1 MSIIQAFS
9 YQEQPVRTV
18 TIDGEPSFIAGDV
31 CAVLE
36 IKNPSQALSYLDDDE
51 RGVITNEGR
60 VSGTGAQQF
69 AYVTEAGMYSL
80 VLRSR
85 KPEAKMFK
93 RWITHDVIPQIRKT
107 GAYAAPALSGPEL
120 MAKAL
125 LEAAETLKA
134 SDRKVLELTPKAEAF
149 DSFLSTSGDYSVN
162 EAAKILARDH
172 SIMTGEKR
180 LRSKLEEW
188 GWIYRQSGVP
198 RAKQVQIDNG
208 RMTEKASFYFH
219 PETGEK
225 VAKEPQV
232 RITPKGLAA
241 IRDKWMVVAA

>member
-1 MSIIQAFS
+1 MSIVQAFN
-9 YQEQPVRTV
+9 YQNQPVRTI
-18 TIDGEPSFIAGDV
+18 TMDGQPGFIANDL

-36 IKNPSQALSYLDDDE
+36 IRNPRDTVAGLDDDE
-51 RGVITNEGR
+51 KGVATTDTLG
-60 VSGTGAQQF
+60 GAQQMAF
-69 AYVTEAGMYSL
+69 VTEAGMYSL

-93 RWITHDVIPQIRKT
+93 RWITHDVLPQIRKT
-107 GAYAAPALSGPEL
+107 GAYATPTLSGPEL

-125 LEAAETLKA
+125 LEAAETIKA
-134 SDRKVLELTPKAEAF
+134 SDRRVLELTPKAEAF

-198 RAKQVQIDNG
+198 RAKQVQIENG

-241 IRDKWMVVAA
+241 IRDKWMAVAA

>member
-1 MSIIQAFS
+1 MSIVQAFT
-9 YQEQPVRTV
+9 YQDQPVRTITV
-18 TIDGEPSFIAGDV
+18 DGQPAFIAADLL
-31 CAVLE
+31 ALLE
-36 IKNPSQALSYLDDDE
+36 LNRSSAALLDDDE
-51 RGVITNEGR
+51 KGVHTVDTLG
-60 VSGTGAQQF
+60 GAQQM

-93 RWITHDVIPQIRKT
+93 RWITHDVLPQIRKT

-125 LEAAETLKA
+125 LEAAETIKA

-149 DSFLSTSGDYSVN
+149 DSFLSTNGDYSVN
-162 EAAKILARDH
+162 EAAKLLARDH
-172 SIMTGEKR
+172 NIVTGEKR

-198 RAKQVQIDNG
+198 RAKQAQIDNG

-241 IRDKWMVVAA
+241 IRDKWMAVAA

>member
-1 MSIIQAFS
+1 MSIVQAFT
-9 YQEQPVRTV
+9 YQDQPVRTITV
-18 TIDGEPSFIAGDV
+18 DGQPGFIANDL
-31 CAVLE
+31 CSVLE
-36 IKNPSQALSYLDDDE
+36 LTNPRQTLTYLDDDE
-51 RGVITNEGR
+51 KGVTTNDTLG
-60 VSGTGAQQF
+60 GAQQM

-93 RWITHDVIPQIRKT
+93 RWITHDVLPQIRKT

-125 LEAAETLKA
+125 LEAAETIKA

-149 DSFLSTSGDYSVN
+149 DSFLSTNGDYSVN
-162 EAAKILARDH
+162 EAAKLLARDH
-172 SIMTGEKR
+172 NIVTGEKR

-198 RAKQVQIDNG
+198 RAKQAQIDNG

-241 IRDKWMVVAA
+241 IRDKWMAVAA

>member
-18 TIDGEPSFIAGDV
+18 TIDGEPGFIANDL
-31 CAVLE
+31 CAVLD
-36 IKNPSQALSYLDDDE
+36 IRNPRDTVAGLDDDE
-51 RGVITNEGR
+51 KGVATTDTLGG
-60 VSGTGAQQF
+60 SQQM

-93 RWITHDVIPQIRKT
+93 RWITHDVLPQIRKT

-125 LEAAETLKA
+125 LEAAETIKA

-149 DSFLSTSGDYSVN
+149 DSFLSTTGDYSVN

-198 RAKQVQIDNG
+198 RAKQVQIENG
-208 RMTEKASFYFH
+208 RMSEKASFYFH

-241 IRDKWMVVAA
+241 IRDKWMAVAA

>member
-1 MSIIQAFS
+1 MSIIQAFK
-9 YQEQPVRTV
+9 YQDQPVRTITV
-18 TIDGEPSFIAGDV
+18 DGEPGFIANDL

-36 IKNPSQALSYLDDDE
+36 LTNPRQSLTYLDDDE
-51 RGVITNEGR
+51 KGVTTNDTLG
-60 VSGTGAQQF
+60 GAQQM

-93 RWITHDVIPQIRKT
+93 RWITHDVLPQIRKT
-107 GAYAAPALSGPEL
+107 GAYATPPLSGPEL

-188 GWIYRQSGVP
+188 GWIYRQGGVP

-232 RITPKGLAA
+232 RITPKGLSA
-241 IRDKWMVVAA
+241 IRDKWMAVAA

>member
-1 MSIIQAFS
+1 MSIVQAFT
-9 YQEQPVRTV
+9 YQDQPVRTITV
-18 TIDGEPSFIAGDV
+18 DGQPGFIANDL
-31 CAVLE
+31 CSVLE
-36 IKNPSQALSYLDDDE
+36 LTNPRQTLTYLDDDE
-51 RGVITNEGR
+51 KGVTTNDTLG
-60 VSGTGAQQF
+60 GAQQM

-93 RWITHDVIPQIRKT
+93 RWITHDVLPQIRKT

-125 LEAAETLKA
+125 LEAAETIKA

-149 DSFLSTSGDYSVN
+149 DSFLSTNGDYSVN
-162 EAAKILARDH
+162 EAAKLLARDH
-172 SIMTGEKR
+172 NIVTGEKR

-198 RAKQVQIDNG
+198 RAKQAQIDNG

-241 IRDKWMVVAA
+241 VRDKWMAVAA